1 MKALIKKY
9 LPNNLF
15 IKLIKYKDE
24 ISYYKLWLAGNSS
37 MFTYLSLITSKEYF
51 LEHQGFTKSALK
63 YEKSLR
69 NKDNNIYFIRRNVH
83 RIEKGLTMRP
93 LRKEFALRFILP
105 TVQAFSCHV
114 NCKGTA
120 EGSELQWATCV
131 LDSYFINT
139 ESEDPRY
146 NKAKQNFYVLI
157 SKFNIETVNDNK
169 ELPLKYRNN
178 ITEEDERSFFRI
190 LKNRKS
196 VRWFKKIKIELSQ
209 LDKALDGAS
218 LAPSSCNR
226 QPYRY
231 VIVND
236 SQKAKKVASI
246 SAGTVGWSEN
256 VNCIAVLVADQAA
269 FSNVANRHSIY
280 VDSTLSVMPFILSL
294 ESQGLSTCIINWA
307 DIPRK
312 EKSMK
317 ELLHLNENERVIL
330 SIAIGY
336 AEDDILVPFSKRKY
350 SNEIAE
356 IVK

>member
-15 IKLIKYKDE
+15 IRLIKYKDD
-24 ISYYKLWLAGNSS
+24 ISYYKLCLASNNRL
-37 MFTYLSLITSKEYF
+37 FTYFSLITSKEYF
-51 LEHQGFTKSALK
+51 LEHQGFTRSALK
-63 YEKSLR
+63 YERSLR
-69 NKDNNIYFIRRNVH
+69 NKENNIYFIRRNVH

-105 TVQAFSCHV
+105 TVQAYSSHLSCHEA
-114 NCKGTA
+114 NK
-120 EGSELQWATCV
+120 GSELQWATSV
-131 LDSYFINT
+131 LSSYFTNT
-139 ESEDPRY
+139 ESNDPRY
-146 NKAKQNFYVLI
+146 NKAKLEFYGLI
-157 SKFNIETVNDNK
+157 EEFNVETVNDNK
-169 ELPLKYRNN
+169 ELPLIYSNN
-178 ITEEDERSFFRI
+178 ITEEDRSSFVRV

-196 VRWFKKIKIELSQ
+196 VRWFTKKQIELSK
-209 LDKALDGAS
+209 LDLALEEAS

-231 VIVND
+231 VIVNENE
-236 SQKAKKVASI
+236 KAKRVASI
-246 SAGTVGWSEN
+246 SAGTVGWSDN
-256 VNCIAVLVADQAA
+256 VNCIAVLVADQSA

-307 DIPRK
+307 DIPCK
-312 EKSMK
+312 EKYMK
-317 ELLHLNENERVIL
+317 ELLHLKGNERVIL

-336 AEDDILVPFSKRKY
+336 AENDVLVPFSKRKY